1 MGIISKGILGGFS
14 GTVGTVIGGSWKGID
29 YMRSQ
34 PAKRQFNPT
43 AAQQAQQE
51 KFALVMRFQESMVGL
66 LRITFDNFANKMSG
80 YNNAMSYN
88 LKNAVTG
95 TSSPYSIDY
104 SLALISRGDLPNASG
119 PAAAAGTAGNIN
131 FSWTDNS
138 GMGQALATDKAI
150 LVAYSNTLNLSI
162 YTLAGA
168 DRSTGAAIL
177 NAATFSGDTVE
188 TYIGFI
194 SEDGKSIATSLYLG
208 QVTVL

>member
-1 MGIISKGILGGFS
+1 
-14 GTVGTVIGGSWKGID
+14 
-29 YMRSQ
+29 
-34 PAKRQFNPT
+34 
-43 AAQQAQQE
+43 
-51 KFALVMRFQESMVGL
+51 
-66 LRITFDNFANKMSG
+66 
-80 YNNAMSYN
+80 
-88 LKNAVTG
+88 
-95 TSSPYSIDY
+95 
-104 SLALISRGDLPNASG
+104 
-119 PAAAAGTAGNIN
+119 
-131 FSWTDNS
+131 
-138 GMGQALATDKAI
+138 MGQALATDKAI